1 MENCKIVTK
10 LDRNK
15 WSLFINSHPH
25 GNIFQTL
32 EMYKVYQDTKKYKP
46 VFLAVVNNV
55 GEISGT
61 LLAVIQKEY
70 SGVLGNFTARSI
82 IHGGPLI
89 KDDDPTVLDFILKEY
104 DKIIKKKVIYS
115 QFRNFWDWREKK
127 EIFQKYNCE
136 YLEHLNFIVD
146 CRNRD
151 HIKKEVSKSK
161 LRQIKKSKKEGAKII
176 EPLSI
181 EQVSQFYDV
190 LKHLYKEKVK
200 KPLPD
205 WSLFEKF
212 YYRKDVGRYFLI
224 EYKSKIIGGIMCP
237 IFNKKVIYEWFVCG
251 LDGKYKRI
259 YPSVLATWAAIDY
272 ANFNNIDVF
281 DFMGAGKPDQD
292 YGVRDFKSKFGG
304 QLVNYGR
311 FEKVH
316 KEFLMRIG
324 KLGLK
329 IYRGRKFWFTQI
341 KRNINKLT
349 FLQS

>member
-1 MENCKIVTK
+1 MEFKIIK
-10 LDRNK
+10 GMSGLDKNK
-15 WSLFINSHPH
+15 WSNFVYNHPY
-25 GNIFQTL
+25 GNIFQTP
-32 EMYKVYQDTKKYKP
+32 EMYEVYQNTKNYEP
-46 VFLAVVNNV
+46 VFLTVVNNRD
-55 GEISGT
+55 EISGT

-89 KDDDPTVLDFILKEY
+89 KDDDPDVLDFALKEY
-104 DKIIKKKVIYS
+104 NKIIKKKAIYS
-115 QFRNFWDWREKK
+115 QFRNFWDWGEKK
-127 EIFQKYNCE
+127 TIFHKHGNE

-146 CRNRD
+146 CQNTD
-151 HIKKEVSKSK
+151 HINKRFSKSK

-176 EPLSI
+176 EPQNI

-190 LKHLYKEKVK
+190 LKHLYKKKVK

-212 YYRKDVGRYFLI
+212 YYRKDAGRYFLI
-224 EYKSKIIGGIMCP
+224 EYKSQVIGGIMCP
-237 IFNKKVIYEWFVCG
+237 IFNKKVVYEWFVCG
-251 LDGKYKRI
+251 LDGKYKGI

-272 ANFNNIDVF
+272 ANLNNIDVF

-311 FEKVH
+311 YEKVH
-316 KEFLMRIG
+316 KPLLMQFG
-324 KLGLK
+324 KFGLK
-329 IYRGRKFWFTQI
+329 MWQRMK
-341 KRNINKLT
+341 
-349 FLQS
+349 

>member
-1 MENCKIVTK
+1 MNIYKIATEI
-10 LDRNK
+10 DRIK
-15 WSLFINSHPH
+15 WSEFVYNHPN
-25 GNIFQTL
+25 GNIFQPPD
-32 EMYKVYQDTKKYKP
+32 MYEVYQNTKNYEP
-46 VFLAVVNNV
+46 VFLSVVNNKD
-55 GEISGT
+55 EILGT

-70 SGVLGNFTARSI
+70 SGVLGKFTARSI

-89 KDDDPTVLDFILKEY
+89 KDDDPDALDFLLKEY
-104 DKIIKKKVIYS
+104 DQIIKKKAIYS
-115 QFRNFWDWREKK
+115 QFRNFRDWGDKK
-127 EIFQKYNCE
+127 EIFQKHNCE
-136 YLEHLNFIVD
+136 YLKHLNFIVD
-146 CRNRD
+146 CRNLD
-151 HIKKEVSKSK
+151 HIKKAVSKSK
-161 LRQIKKSKKEGAKII
+161 LRQINKSKKKGAKII

-181 EQVSQFYDV
+181 EQVSQFYDL

-212 YYRKDVGRYFLI
+212 YYRKDVGRYFFI

-237 IFNKKVIYEWFVCG
+237 IFDKKVIYEWFVCG
-251 LDGKYKRI
+251 LDGKYKGI

-272 ANFNNIDVF
+272 ANLNNIDIF

-292 YGVRDFKSKFGG
+292 YGVRNFKSKFGG

-316 KEFLMRIG
+316 KKLLMKIG

-329 IYRGRKFWFTQI
+329 MS
-341 KRNINKLT
+341 
-349 FLQS
+349 QSIM